1 VSRRTITL
9 IALSVISIV
18 AVFFIEP
25 IPQDPSYHEFADTRS
40 ILGIP
45 NFWNVASNFPFL
57 LVGGLGF
64 YYLRSKEQP
73 GILPELHL
81 AYRVFFAGILLT
93 GFGSAYYHYAPDNA
107 TLIWDRLAMT
117 LGFMAFI
124 SIIIGEHISL
134 PAAKRLLFPLLV
146 VGAGSVAYWG
156 LTEARGSGDLR
167 PYAIV
172 QFLPML
178 LIPLILLMYRS
189 VFNRVSFFWFVI
201 VLYMLSKLFEYLDF
215 NVYGFGEFISGHS
228 LKHVVAAVAA
238 LVLLYGFY
246 SRRPNSKISV
256 ARRISPVS
264 GLLRC

>member
-1 VSRRTITL
+1 MIP
-9 IALSVISIV
+9 IV

-57 LVGGLGF
+57 LAGGLGF
-64 YYLRSKEQP
+64 YYLRSKDQP

-81 AYRVFFAGILLT
+81 AYLVFFAGILLT
-93 GFGSAYYHYAPDNA
+93 GLGSAYYHYAPDNT

-117 LGFMAFI
+117 LGFMGFLT
-124 SIIIGEHISL
+124 IIIGEHISL
-134 PAAKRLLFPLLV
+134 PAAKRLLFPLVV

-156 LTEARGSGDLR
+156 LTEARGAGDLR
-167 PYAIV
+167 AYAIV

-189 VFNRVSFFWFVI
+189 VFSRVNFFWFVI
-201 VLYMLSKLFEYLDF
+201 ALYVLSKLLEYFDF
-215 NVYGFGEFISGHS
+215 NVYGFGEYISGHS
-228 LKHVVAAVAA
+228 LKHVVAAVAP
-238 LVLLYGFY
+238 LVLLHGFY
-246 SRRPNSKISV
+246 RRHPSMGYSI
-256 ARRISPVS
+256 AD
-264 GLLRC
+264 G

>member
-1 VSRRTITL
+1 MSHRTIIL
-9 IALSVISIV
+9 IALCAILIV

-45 NFWNVASNFPFL
+45 NFWNVASNLPFL

-64 YYLRSKEQP
+64 YYLRSKDHP

-81 AYRVFFAGILLT
+81 AYLVFFAGILLT

-117 LGFMAFI
+117 LGFMGLLT
-124 SIIIGEHISL
+124 IIIGEHISL
-134 PAAKRLLFPLLV
+134 TAAKRFLFPLLV
-146 VGAGSVAYWG
+146 AGVGSVVYWG

-167 PYAIV
+167 PYGIV

-189 VFNRVSFFWFVI
+189 VFNRVSFYWFVI
-201 VLYMLSKLFEYLDF
+201 ALYVFSKLFEYFDF
-215 NVYGFGEFISGHS
+215 NVYGFGELISGHS
-228 LKHVVAAVAA
+228 LKHVAAAVAP

-246 SRRPNSKISV
+246 GRRSQQ
-256 ARRISPVS
+256 
-264 GLLRC
+264 